1 MNNMLP
7 LLLLLRDD
15 EPKATSAPTLAPR
28 IQTMVDE
35 IYQVNDFI
43 DLITKMGLEEL
54 APIPSEW
61 NLPAGGISEETMDKI
76 IESMEANPGKLI

>member
-15 EPKATSAPTLAPR
+15 EPKTTSAPTLAPR

-35 IYQVNDFI
+35 LYQVNDLV
-43 DLITKMGLEEL
+43 DLITKMSLEEL

-61 NLPAGGISEETMDKI
+61 NLPVGGISDETMDTI
-76 IESMEANPGKLI
+76 IETMEANPGKLI